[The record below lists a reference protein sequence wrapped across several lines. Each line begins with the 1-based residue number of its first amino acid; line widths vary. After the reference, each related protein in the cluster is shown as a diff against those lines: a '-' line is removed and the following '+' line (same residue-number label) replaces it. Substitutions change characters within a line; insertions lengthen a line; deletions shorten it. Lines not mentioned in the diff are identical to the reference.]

1 MSAEARL
8 EILTRINRVG
18 AREAEPLVRAPVRPS
33 SRPHGEVV
41 EQFAEHAAEY
51 RANVVRVGAGEL
63 REAVQN
69 VLAAR
74 GSGHVVIP
82 PDLPSEWL
90 PADLSFTPDEPGV
103 TDLTAFDA
111 VVTGMAVA
119 IAETGTVVLD
129 HGPGQGRRALTL
141 VPDHHVCIV
150 REAQVVDS
158 VPEAVARLEGSVR
171 AGRPLTW
178 ISGPSATS
186 DIELSRVEGVH
197 GPRVLDLILVREDEP
212 PVR

>member
-8 EILTRINRVG
+8 AILTRINRVG
-18 AREAEPLVRAPVRPS
+18 AREAEPFVRAPVRPS
-33 SRPHGEVV
+33 ARSHQEVV
-41 EQFAEHAAEY
+41 ERFAEHAAEY
-51 RANVVRVGAGEL
+51 RANVVRVGMGEL
-63 REAVQN
+63 REAIQN

-74 GSGHVVIP
+74 GSGQVVIP
-82 PDLPSEWL
+82 PDLPPEWL
-90 PADLSFTPDEPGV
+90 PADLSFTPDAPGV
-103 TDLTAFDA
+103 TDLTVFDA

-119 IAETGTVVLD
+119 IAESGTVVLD

-141 VPDHHVCIV
+141 VPDHHICIV
-150 REAQVVDS
+150 RGAQVVDS

-197 GPRVLDLILVREDEP
+197 GPRVLDLILVREDGLP
-212 PVR
+212 AL